1 MSNVYGFDFLRSE
14 HVSSNHKTTPL
25 HTFENISQ
33 KEEETLQ
40 DDFAASPEL
49 TTTAT
54 TTTYHEKTDLEK
66 QFDVI
71 QFLQNHRSSG
81 CLPPS
86 IIYKSINVD
95 LSEGGRD
102 ENVTKLLLKNAR
114 IKVEEIPDPE
124 NPTLTILTFG
134 YQAKFNNV
142 RNRTGLIAQVNRAKN
157 GIRRRDL
164 LDSYE
169 GIEED
174 IDQLITSGDVIA
186 VLNSEDKDK
195 ILFPRGES
203 FLVELDGIV
212 NLEEFNVQDLI
223 AKYTPKQSC
232 NNNKVT
238 STAET
243 TTVTESTITATAT
256 ATDPTTATTI
266 TVTASTSSSTTV
278 TTTTKVDDEK
288 GSLTTVNTNGLSEE
302 IQKEA
307 IRKAKMEIEKS
318 LYFAKIDVNPKYQI
332 RRGEAIWVGGQW
344 FRVSSAVREGVP
356 LSEQPA
362 KAQAPLSVT
371 SRKDM
376 SKKNEVEGYIRKFDV
391 KTIPLDHKMEKET
404 VENLQSAKEALKNL
418 YEVASKYRGSSGKP
432 QKGPGAQLLSSNA
445 TAGNPEELAT
455 AFACSV
461 SSSMN
466 FRKRPMGNRNGMLLH
481 HPDAKR
487 VAEDVEI
494 TKKVAMNPNLVYA
507 RARRHG
513 CTVDVRDLYLATREE
528 IPPPEQEVDI
538 YNMLV
543 KYKLL
548 EADEPMK
555 RPRMSRKNMMLDENG
570 KPKKRRYYERKGQR
584 MTNTHLIGTEIGQ
597 ALAAA
602 AEKQQQGKSVGD
614 GGM

>member
-14 HVSSNHKTTPL
+14 HVSSNHDDTTTL
-25 HTFENISQ
+25 HELLPTQSFDQSNQ
-33 KEEETLQ
+33 EE
-40 DDFAASPEL
+40 AAQGPEL
-49 TTTAT
+49 TTTT
-54 TTTYHEKTDLEK
+54 TTSHHYHEKTDLEK

-157 GIRRRDL
+157 GIRRKDL

-174 IDQLITSGDVIA
+174 IDELITSGDVIA

-212 NLEEFNVQDLI
+212 RMQDLNREELI
-223 AKYTPKQSC
+223 AKYTPKQ
-232 NNNKVT
+232 NHIT
-238 STAET
+238 TAATET
-243 TTVTESTITATAT
+243 TTE
-256 ATDPTTATTI
+256 
-266 TVTASTSSSTTV
+266 
-278 TTTTKVDDEK
+278 TTTTTASPTVDVKESTLIK
-288 GSLTTVNTNGLSEE
+288 SSGPSEE
-302 IQKEA
+302 VQQEA
-307 IRKAKMEIEKS
+307 IRKAEMEIEKS
-318 LYFAKIDVNPKYQI
+318 LYLAKTDVNPKHQI

-344 FRVSSAVREGVP
+344 FRVSSAVREGIP
-356 LSEQPA
+356 LSEQPT

-371 SRKDM
+371 SRKEM
-376 SKKNEVEGYIRKFDV
+376 SKKNEVEGYIRKFDG
-391 KTIPLDHKMEKET
+391 KTIPLDHKMQTET
-404 VENLQSAKEALKNL
+404 IENMQAAMEALKNL
-418 YEVASKYRGSSGKP
+418 HDVASKHRGASGKP

-445 TAGNPEELAT
+445 NAGNPEELAA

-461 SSSMN
+461 SSVN
-466 FRKRPMGNRNGMLLH
+466 FRRRPGLGPVGNRNHLLLSH
-481 HPDAKR
+481 SADAKR
-487 VAEDVEI
+487 AAEDLEM
-494 TKKVAMNPNLVYA
+494 TKKVASNPNLVYA

-513 CTVDVRDLYLATREE
+513 CTLDVRDLYLATREE

-538 YNMLV
+538 YNMLI

-548 EADEPMK
+548 EPEEPMK
-555 RPRMSRKNMMLDENG
+555 RPRMSKRNMMLDENG

-584 MTNTHLIGTEIGQ
+584 LTNTHLIGTEIGQ